1 MKTKLNDFYNNK
13 FIKKIIRNYLT
24 TFIYVFIIFSSM
36 LPNQNNYTNLQE
48 LNIIIRGIDKTFSND
63 ETVTSPKYSLKTLEI
78 LQNIF

>member
-36 LPNQNNYTNLQE
+36 LPNQNNYTNLKE
-48 LNIIIRGIDKTFSND
+48 LNTIIPGIDKTFSND
-63 ETVTSPKYSLKTLEI
+63 ETVTIPKYSLKILEI